1 MARIKPLSIEELPAA
16 AKPILEYSQQLMGF
30 VANDVLT
37 IARWPELLLVMQQL
51 VSVVYGPGKLDDG
64 LKRLVGMVA
73 SAAAGCRYCQAHTAY
88 GSSMVPGMAPNK
100 VAAVWDFEG
109 SELFDERERT
119 ALRIARGAGQNPNGV
134 TDAEFADLRQHF
146 GEREVMEIMGVIC
159 LFGFLN
165 RWNDTL
171 ATELESVP
179 LNFASTH
186 LPEQAWTP
194 DKHVV
199 KGRADGED

>member
-1 MARIKPLSIEELPAA
+1 MGDLDVARIEPLSTAELPAE
-16 AKPILEYSQQLMGF
+16 AKPILEYAQQLMGF

-37 IARWPELLLVMQQL
+37 MARWPELLLAMQQL
-51 VSVVYGPGKLDDG
+51 VAVVYGPGQLDDG

-73 SAAAGCRYCQAHTAY
+73 SAAAGCRYCQAHTAH
-88 GSSMVPGMAPNK
+88 GSSMVPDLSPDK
-100 VAAVWDFEG
+100 VTAVWDFET
-109 SELFDERERT
+109 SDLFDDRERS

-134 TDAEFADLRQHF
+134 TDTEFADLRRHF
-146 GEREVMEIMGVIC
+146 DEREVMEIMGVIC

-179 LNFASTH
+179 SNFASTH
-186 LPEQAWTP
+186 LSAESWTP
-194 DKHVV
+194 GKHAV
-199 KGRADGED
+199 D

>member
-1 MARIKPLSIEELPAA
+1 MSNGDKNVARIEPLSPEELPSE
-16 AKPILEYSQQLMGF
+16 AKPILEFAQQLMGF

-37 IARWPELLLVMQQL
+37 MARWPELLMVMQQL
-51 VSVVYGPGKLDDG
+51 VAVVYGPGKLDDG

-88 GSSMVPGMAPNK
+88 GSSLVPGMSPDK
-100 VAAVWDFEG
+100 VMAVWDFE
-109 SELFDERERT
+109 SSDLFDDRERS

-134 TDAEFADLRQHF
+134 TDAEFADLREHF
-146 GEREVMEIMGVIC
+146 NEHEVMEIMGVIC

-165 RWNDTL
+165 RWNDTI

-179 LNFASTH
+179 MDFASMN
-186 LPEQAWTP
+186 LPTRSWHP
-194 DKHVV
+194 GKHAV
-199 KGRADGED
+199 D